1 VQLPPARG
9 KTVTLTA
16 REKERAGDRNPT
28 ALMSPRYAD
37 SQAEGLRVLLSIAV
51 DRAED
56 LLGEIALR
64 DEEALTG
71 PIDALKLAQEPGV
84 TNLPLTEPT
93 RARAHQSPRVRTAGS
108 GRHAAS
114 IPPLHRRGLRFV
126 IFSAI
131 GGFVFLLGLGLQV
144 VLTGGFHVLPVVSYL
159 IQAVVSVEV
168 SFLLNRWL
176 TWRDRDTP
184 FWPAFVR
191 FNAQKVVTIA
201 LNLALYAG
209 LLRLGVNYLVANVVL
224 TVLFTVVNFV
234 AGDRLVFVP
243 RRARTVQPTAPAVPK
258 VLAERLARSVSVVIP
273 CRDNERTIGAAVQSL
288 LDQDYPGL
296 AEIILVG
303 SPGDPTWNG
312 LAGLD
317 DPRLTICEMETP
329 PGLRDANFKR
339 DAAIRKTSGDLIALM
354 DSDVV
359 LPSDWISRAVA
370 TMEDSG
376 ESCVTGGLK
385 SVHNSF
391 WGRYT
396 DSTWI
401 GAKTPRIAE
410 SYTVTSAD
418 FGMQGR
424 KPPITANALVT
435 RELYDHCPIDPSWS
449 HGSYEDYEW
458 FWRVTKAGYG
468 IFVCRELFGWHH
480 HRRGLRALAKE
491 YRRSSK
497 GCAYFIRAHRD
508 CPLARRRLRQ
518 VIILPLTALAVV
530 TAMAAATATGHG
542 IAVAAGVLGCAAVLA
557 VHQVAR
563 SRSLESL
570 AYPLAGLALGVVYTT
585 SLATNLIQS
594 GSAISPVTS
603 SLADEPQT
611 GRSQERPRRRLPRP
625 IMAICAIQAALS
637 LTLVWSNTAFVDEA
651 DYLWIGHLETAQW
664 LHGTSWPSVYADQTL
679 SGSPFIYP
687 PLGALADSIGGLAG
701 ARILSLMFMLGATIL
716 LYLTASRLFD
726 RTTALFA
733 SALWAF
739 TEPTIR
745 LAFATFDPLSILLTA
760 LSAWLIVQAGYRRHR
775 GEFVAS
781 AAVILA
787 LANVTAYSGIAID
800 PVVVAFAFLA
810 WLPRMG
816 AKQAS
821 FCTAWFAGA
830 LAAFFAMLMTL
841 SHSWSG
847 LIYTVLDRS
856 VTDQQSTLL
865 VLEQVWAYS
874 GLIICLAVIG
884 MVTAVRAGGRQRAAL
899 LVLLGCAVFIVPA
912 AQLHDQTSF
921 SLDKHLAY
929 GIWFAAIAS
938 GWACGKLIKWVPG
951 ASRKLTAICC
961 VVALSYTVA
970 SSWESAWERYH
981 GWANAHSFIAAFGP
995 LAARSTGLIYASGQN
1010 HIAEYYT
1017 PEGGEW
1023 PRWSTALQLDPANL
1037 PENQWSSYYSKLLSN
1052 ENYGI
1057 IVLFYST
1064 TFSSASLQPNIPL
1077 VKDSGATYEDL
1088 LDLVGQNSGEPGLPE
1103 LTKVLAADPSYQLE
1117 AQGPYNSGHDLGIYA
1132 IWQKKEQT

>member
-1 VQLPPARG
+1 
-9 KTVTLTA
+9 LTA
-16 REKERAGDRNPT
+16 RQKERAGSEKPT
-28 ALMSPRYAD
+28 ALAPTAD
-37 SQAEGLRVLLSIAV
+37 ATSQAEGLRVLLSIAV
-51 DRAED
+51 GRAED
-56 LLGEIALR
+56 LLDEIALR

-71 PIDALKLAQEPGV
+71 PIELVQEPGV
-84 TNLPLTEPT
+84 TSVPLTEPT
-93 RARAHQSPRVRTAGS
+93 RAQTHQPPRVRTVGS

-209 LLRLGVNYLVANVVL
+209 LLRLGINYLVANVAL

-243 RRARTVQPTAPAVPK
+243 RRARIVQPAAPAVRR
-258 VLAERLARSVSVVIP
+258 VVTERLARSVSVVIP

-296 AEIILVG
+296 SEIILVG
-303 SPGDPTWNG
+303 SPEDHTWDG

-317 DPRLTICEMETP
+317 DPRLTIWEMETP

-339 DAAIRKTSGDLIALM
+339 DAAIRKASGDLIALV

-359 LPSDWISRAVA
+359 LPPDWISRAVA

-385 SVHNSF
+385 SAHDSF

-418 FGMQGR
+418 FGVHGR

-435 RELYDHCPIDPSWS
+435 RELYDQCPIEPSWS

-491 YRRSSK
+491 YRRSSR

-508 CPLARRRLRQ
+508 CPLSRRRLRQ
-518 VIILPLTALAVV
+518 VIILPLAALAAAIV
-530 TAMAAATATGHG
+530 AAAAAATGHG
-542 IAVAAGVLGCAAVLA
+542 IAVAAAVLGCAAVLA

-570 AYPLAGLALGVVYTT
+570 AYPLAGLALGMVYTAG
-585 SLATNLIQS
+585 LATNLIQS
-594 GSAISPVTS
+594 GSATATSPITPS
-603 SLADEPQT
+603 PAGEPQT
-611 GRSQERPRRRLPRP
+611 RQSERRPRRLLLYPL
-625 IMAICAIQAALS
+625 IAICAVQTALS
-637 LTLVWSNTAFVDEA
+637 LTLVWSNTAYVDEA
-651 DYLWIGHLETAQW
+651 DYLSAGRLEIAHW
-664 LHGTSWPSVYADQTL
+664 LHKTSWPSTFAYEHF
-679 SGSPFIYP
+679 SGSPAIYP
-687 PLGALADSIGGLAG
+687 PLGALAAGVGGVAG
-701 ARILSLMFMLGATIL
+701 ARILSLVFMLAATIL
-716 LYLTASRLFD
+716 LYLTASRLIG
-726 RTTALFA
+726 RTGALFA
-733 SALWAF
+733 ASLWALS
-739 TEPTIR
+739 EPVIR
-745 LAFATFDPLSILLTA
+745 MAFATFDPLSVLLTA
-760 LSAWLIVQAGYRRHR
+760 LSSWLIVQAGCRRHR
-775 GEFVAS
+775 GELVAA
-781 AAVILA
+781 AAVTLA
-787 LANVTAYSGIAID
+787 FANVTSYSGIIID
-800 PVVVAFAFLA
+800 PLVIAFATLVWLRSMGKQQSLSCVA
-810 WLPRMG
+810 WLTG
-816 AKQAS
+816 TWALS
-821 FCTAWFAGA
+821 FG
-830 LAAFFAMLMTL
+830 LLMTF
-841 SHSWSG
+841 SHSWAGFLS
-847 LIYTVLDRS
+847 TVLVRS
-856 VTDQQSTLL
+856 APGNLGASS
-865 VLEQVWAYS
+865 VLSSIWAYS
-874 GLIICLAVIG
+874 GLIISFAVVGAI
-884 MVTAVRAGGRQRAAL
+884 VCHQSDRKDRAAL
-899 LVLLGCAVFIVPA
+899 LMVLCFAPFIVPVV
-912 AQLHDQTSF
+912 QLNDQTVS
-921 SLDKHLAY
+921 SIDIKLAY
-929 GIWFAAIAS
+929 GIWFVAIPAGYACAKFIRWLPGARRSLAAVCCAVALIYPAVISWQSAWQRYHAWPNAS
-938 GWACGKLIKWVPG
+938 GFI
-951 ASRKLTAICC
+951 
-961 VVALSYTVA
+961 
-970 SSWESAWERYH
+970 SAFEP
-981 GWANAHSFIAAFGP
+981 I
-995 LAARSTGLIYASGQN
+995 AARSQGLIYLPGREMN
-1010 HIAEYYT
+1010 IAEFYT
-1017 PEGGEW
+1017 PQTYAW
-1023 PRWSTALQLDPANL
+1023 TRWSGALSLDPVTV
-1037 PENQWSSYYSKLLSN
+1037 SKTYYSAQLHSH
-1052 ENYGI
+1052 NYGV

-1064 TFSSASLQPNIPL
+1064 TFSSWKLPQDVLLSQN
-1077 VKDSGATYEDL
+1077 DSYAYRKL
-1088 LDLVGQNSGEPGLPE
+1088 LDAVGDNSGEPGLSA
-1103 LTKVLAADPSYQLE
+1103 LTLALE
-1117 AQGPYNSGHDLGIYA
+1117 TDRQYRLATTGHYDTSNISGTHDYGIYA
-1132 IWQKKEQT
+1132 IWQKVET